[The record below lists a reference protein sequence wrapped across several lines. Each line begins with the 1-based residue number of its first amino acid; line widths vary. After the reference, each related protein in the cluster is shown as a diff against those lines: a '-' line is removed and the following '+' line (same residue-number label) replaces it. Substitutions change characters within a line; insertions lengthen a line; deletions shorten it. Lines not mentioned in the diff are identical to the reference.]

1 MVESWSYD
9 CLPYIVDEDWYRA
22 CVGACSV
29 DGRHPDVDGEVAEG
43 VLDTEDLVWASPDS
57 ETALEG
63 ATDALET
70 KTVLDVAANALDTAE
85 LAVLKTTVLETSV
98 VAALLAGAGAAVVYP
113 AMTTAQ
119 KTALKV
125 SMLSLT

>member
-1 MVESWSYD
+1 M
-9 CLPYIVDEDWYRA
+9 
-22 CVGACSV
+22 
-29 DGRHPDVDGEVAEG
+29 
-43 VLDTEDLVWASPDS
+43 LDTEDLVWASPDS

-98 VAALLAGAGAAVVYP
+98 VAALLAGAGAAVVYT
-113 AMTTAQ
+113 AMRTAQ

-125 SMLSLT
+125 SMLSLA

>member
-1 MVESWSYD
+1 MEFGSSLAYGTVSD
-9 CLPYIVDEDWYRA
+9 A
-22 CVGACSV
+22 GGA
-29 DGRHPDVDGEVAEG
+29 DDVAEG

-70 KTVLDVAANALDTAE
+70 KMVLDVAANALDTAE

-98 VAALLAGAGAAVVYP
+98 GAALLAGAGAAVVYP
-113 AMTTAQ
+113 AMRTAQ
-119 KTALKV
+119 RTALKV
-125 SMLSLT
+125 SMLSLA